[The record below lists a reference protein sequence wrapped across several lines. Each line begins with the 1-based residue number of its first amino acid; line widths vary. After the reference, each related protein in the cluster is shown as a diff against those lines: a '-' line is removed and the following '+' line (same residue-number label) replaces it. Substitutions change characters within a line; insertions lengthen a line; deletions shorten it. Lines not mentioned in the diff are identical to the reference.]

1 MRKLAFLSAL
11 CALMSGSGA
20 QAMSYGLVPFQ
31 DGTTAI
37 VARGAIDGNESARLL
52 SFLEEASASGGVPR
66 TLVISSPGGNMV
78 SALRL
83 GLTLRQLGIRTV
95 VGSIGQDAFGQ
106 SSLGAGQCHSACV
119 LVLMAGVNRV
129 VMPGSRVGVHS
140 PQVLLV
146 SQGRAYRVNGA
157 ITRTMVQGTEPVL
170 RSYARH
176 MGVSPAVIDVA
187 HRVPHTG
194 IRTLS
199 SSELAQYGL
208 VTYGSGRRM
217 APAASPRRAAAAARR
232 VARSRS

>member
-1 MRKLAFLSAL
+1 MRKLALLSAL
-11 CALMSGSGA
+11 FALVSGGGA

-31 DGTTAI
+31 DGSTAI

-52 SFLEEASASGGVPR
+52 SFLEEASSSGRAPR

-83 GLTLRQLGIRTV
+83 GLTLRQLGIRMV
-95 VGSIGQDAFGQ
+95 VGSIAQDAFGQ
-106 SSLGAGQCHSACV
+106 RSLGAGQCHSACV
-119 LVLMAGVNRV
+119 LVLMAGVDRV
-129 VMPGSRVGVHS
+129 VIPGSRVGVHS

-146 SQGRAYRVNGA
+146 TEGRAYRVDGA
-157 ITRTMVQGTEPVL
+157 LTRMMVQGTEPVL

-187 HRVPHTG
+187 HRVPNNG

-199 SSELAQYGL
+199 SSELAHYGL
-208 VTYGSGRRM
+208 VTYGNTRRSGATTSHAR
-217 APAASPRRAAAAARR
+217 AAAARR
-232 VARSRS
+232 VARTRS